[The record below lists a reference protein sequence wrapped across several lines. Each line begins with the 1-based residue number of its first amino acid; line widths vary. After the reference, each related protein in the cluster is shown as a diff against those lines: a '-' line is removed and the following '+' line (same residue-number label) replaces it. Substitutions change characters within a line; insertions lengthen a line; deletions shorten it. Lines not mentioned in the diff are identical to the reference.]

1 MLHTHSARLLIS
13 PMELVVDSVVK
24 FSVEFISSLLFFS
37 PTDSNLEFC
46 RSKIKIKII
55 KANQY

>member
-24 FSVEFISSLLFFS
+24 FSVEFISSLLFP